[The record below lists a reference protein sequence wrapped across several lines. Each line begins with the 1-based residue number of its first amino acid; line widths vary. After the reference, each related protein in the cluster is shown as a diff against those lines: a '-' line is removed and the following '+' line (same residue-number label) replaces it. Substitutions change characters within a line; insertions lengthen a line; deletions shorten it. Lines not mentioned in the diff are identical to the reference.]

1 VCVCVVIKMCVGVC
15 CDQDVCGDVESG
27 DSVVMYTETVEV
39 LVEIVE
45 KYLVVA

>member
-1 VCVCVVIKMCVGVC
+1 MCAVIKMCVRVC

-27 DSVVMYTETVEV
+27 DSVVMHTETVEV

-45 KYLVVA
+45 MYLVVA

>member
-1 VCVCVVIKMCVGVC
+1 MCLRARASVRVC
-15 CDQDVCGDVESG
+15 CDQDVCFDVESG

-45 KYLVVA
+45 MYLVVA